1 MKTVSRGVKIN
12 IVKKQQKYILKQR
25 TVKEMKNKIK
35 NMIKNIHQ
43 MKSLSD
49 ENIKQA
55 EKYSFKKI
63 AKEYDEF
70 FTRVMEEQK

>member
-1 MKTVSRGVKIN
+1 
-12 IVKKQQKYILKQR
+12 
-25 TVKEMKNKIK
+25 MKNKIK

-70 FTRVMEEQK
+70 FTKVMEEQK